1 MNTKKRK
8 PFIAAFLSSV
18 TPGLGQVYNGQ
29 IIKGGVLFLATF
41 LLIFVLSFT
50 GLQYQFYGL
59 LATIL
64 FVLFF
69 WLFIVWESFFAAR
82 KIKEITLKPYNRW
95 YVYLILA
102 LLAFG
107 LDVISAD
114 FLMKKVLGIKFYKI
128 ATNSMQPSVLKNDH
142 VMVNLKYYKSNNL
155 NRGDLVVFEFPA
167 NPSKEFL
174 KRVIALEGE
183 KLEIKNKRIFIND
196 RPIAEGYKIHL
207 DSRVYT
213 DKSDSP
219 YNNFERDNFGP
230 TVIPPGQ
237 CFVMGDNRDNSMDSR
252 HMGHLLLSNIKG
264 KAVYIYFSW
273 DILRV
278 GNKLK

>member
-8 PFIAAFLSSV
+8 PFFAALLSSI

-29 IIKGGVLFLATF
+29 IIKGGILFLATF
-41 LLIFVLSFT
+41 LLIFILSFT
-50 GLQYQFYGL
+50 GLQYQFYGMF
-59 LATIL
+59 AIIL

-69 WLFIVWESFFAAR
+69 WLFIVVESFFAAR
-82 KIKEITLKPYNRW
+82 KIKEITPKLYNRW

-102 LLAFG
+102 LLALG
-107 LDVISAD
+107 LDIISAD
-114 FLMKKVLGIKFYKI
+114 FFMKDVLGIKFYKI
-128 ATNSMQPSVLKNDH
+128 ATNSMQPSVLKGDH
-142 VMVNLKYYKSNNL
+142 LIVNLKYYKSKNL
-155 NRGDLVVFEFPA
+155 HRGDLVVFEFPA

-174 KRVIALEGE
+174 KRVVALEGE

-196 RPIAEGYKIHL
+196 RPITEDYKIHL
-207 DSRVYT
+207 DSRVFVE
-213 DKSDSP
+213 KSDYS
-219 YNNFERDNFGP
+219 YNDFERDNFGP
-230 TVIPPGQ
+230 SIIPSDH

-252 HMGHLLLSNIKG
+252 HMGHLPLSNIKG

-278 GNKLK
+278 GKKLK

>member
-29 IIKGGVLFLATF
+29 IIKGGILFLATF

-59 LATIL
+59 FAIIL

-69 WLFIVWESFFAAR
+69 WLFIVGESFFAAR

-114 FLMKKVLGIKFYKI
+114 FFMKEVLGIKFYKI
-128 ATNSMQPSVLKNDH
+128 ATNSMQPSVLKDDH

-155 NRGDLVVFEFPA
+155 KRGDLVVFEFPA
-167 NPSKEFL
+167 NSSKEFL

-196 RPIAEGYKIHL
+196 RPIAEDYKIHS

-219 YNNFERDNFGP
+219 YNDFERDNFGP
-230 TVIPPGQ
+230 SVIPFDH

-252 HMGHLLLSNIKG
+252 HMSHLPLSNIKG

-273 DILRV
+273 DILRI